1 MEKIPFFSFLVFALL
16 LAGRIFYLLKKKIQV
31 RSKSTMM
38 NRKTTTLYILFVLIF
53 ILWLCE
59 IVKLAFHIPVSPVPE
74 FLSKPL
80 VEFSILKIAGSI
92 VVILSMATLELT
104 LLHFKE
110 SLRFG
115 TSNTNQGKLV
125 TDGIF
130 SFSRNP
136 FFVSV
141 ILWFA
146 GIFFI
151 YLTVFFLVFLVSS
164 IISIHFFILKEE
176 KFMKGYYGIEYAE
189 YIKRVRR
196 YF

>member
-1 MEKIPFFSFLVFALL
+1 M
-16 LAGRIFYLLKKKIQV
+16 
-31 RSKSTMM
+31 
-38 NRKTTTLYILFVLIF
+38 
-53 ILWLCE
+53 
-59 IVKLAFHIPVSPVPE
+59 
-74 FLSKPL
+74 
-80 VEFSILKIAGSI
+80 
-92 VVILSMATLELT
+92 
-104 LLHFKE
+104 
-110 SLRFG
+110 
-115 TSNTNQGKLV
+115 